1 MPTSAPRRSQ
11 RARNARRKRKEKR
24 AEAASQRRK
33 QTDAIHQIFLECD
46 VDNTGMLT
54 DGEVKNFL
62 KKINSSMEDEE
73 ALHDH
78 ELEHATSFV
87 LHAADTDNDG
97 GIAFPELVPA
107 YEAFHNWTLKKDG
120 MRAQVEELMV
130 KHDEDQSGTLD
141 KEELSELMT
150 ELNLGVKVSDAVY
163 EKIWQ
168 SADKNGDGRVD
179 LMELAPALS
188 MWDQG
193 TFVDLDGKQTSK
205 YAVTGRGGDGWLNSG
220 GGGGGKGGCCV
231 VQ

>member
-1 MPTSAPRRSQ
+1 
-11 RARNARRKRKEKR
+11 
-24 AEAASQRRK
+24 
-33 QTDAIHQIFLECD
+33 
-46 VDNTGMLT
+46 
-54 DGEVKNFL
+54 
-62 KKINSSMEDEE
+62 
-73 ALHDH
+73 
-78 ELEHATSFV
+78 
-87 LHAADTDNDG
+87 
-97 GIAFPELVPA
+97 
-107 YEAFHNWTLKKDG
+107 

-193 TFVDLDGKQTSK
+193 TFVDLDGKQTSTEIA
-205 YAVTGRGGDGWLNSG
+205 YVLVRTSVR
-220 GGGGGKGGCCV
+220 CV
-231 VQ
+231 QCGE